1 MTQPL
6 SLLDLLPRDVRGSG
20 AWVPVT
26 TGESDAEV
34 FRRGDGSA
42 YAKCIGPDGVE
53 ELHAEFCRIEWL
65 QGTGIP
71 GPAVV
76 HWSASDRGAC
86 IVTTAVPGMPASAVP
101 PAVLRRAWR
110 SITDTLRRLHALP
123 VLDCPFERSLSRTF
137 RMAED
142 VVGRGAVN
150 SDFLPDEQRN
160 TPPSALLAQLRPQMA
175 LRLSQ
180 ETRDRVVCHGDA
192 CLPNFMVDPVTADC
206 TGLID
211 LGRVGAADRYA
222 DIALL
227 LASARETWCD
237 EDEAGCADDEFFRMY
252 GIETVDRDRLR
263 FYLDL
268 DPLTW

>member
-1 MTQPL
+1 M
-6 SLLDLLPRDVRGSG
+6 
-20 AWVPVT
+20 PVT

-34 FRRGDGSA
+34 FRRDDGWA

-53 ELHAEFCRIEWL
+53 ELDAEFRRIEWL
-65 QGTGIP
+65 SGTGIP
-71 GPAVV
+71 GPDVA

-86 IVTTAVPGMPASAVP
+86 LVTTAVPGVPASGVSAVE
-101 PAVLRRAWR
+101 LRSAWQ
-110 SITDTLRRLHALP
+110 SITDVLRRLHALP
-123 VLDCPFERSLSRTF
+123 AVDCPFDRSLATTF
-137 RMAED
+137 RLAEG

-150 SDFLPDEQRN
+150 AEFLPDEHRN
-160 TPPSALLAQLRPQMA
+160 TPPSELLAELRPQ
-175 LRLSQ
+175 LEHRLVQ

-192 CLPNFMVDPVTADC
+192 CLPNLMLDPITSGC

-211 LGRVGAADRYA
+211 LGRLGTADRYA

-227 LASARETWCD
+227 LASSRETWCD
-237 EDEAGCADDEFFRMY
+237 EDEAGCADDEFFRSY
-252 GIETVDRDRLR
+252 GIETIDRDRLR